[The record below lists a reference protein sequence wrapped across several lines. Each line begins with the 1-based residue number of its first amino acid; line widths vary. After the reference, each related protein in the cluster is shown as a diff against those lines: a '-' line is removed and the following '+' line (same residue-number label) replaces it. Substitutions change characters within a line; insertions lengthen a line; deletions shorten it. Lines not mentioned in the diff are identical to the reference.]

1 MAGAHGG
8 FRSDKVPLGGGATVF
23 ENLIDEWRSQP
34 GIQLH
39 VLAPGKEYPE
49 LHPELRVLEPAFEGR
64 HPAELGYRAY
74 ARFSRAFE
82 RAVTNHLKH
91 QDRRKEW
98 DRKDSIPWVICND
111 ISEGPDV
118 RALRENGYRV
128 ATLVHV
134 DVVEF
139 ICKMYLGGR
148 VSGARLA
155 RWWRE
160 TAIPKKWIPDMIH
173 LIFEKQQNAYQYSD
187 YVIVPSAPMAEVIR
201 LAYPELPSGKV
212 KVVPWGV
219 SDSEGEGGVAS
230 VEPDAGSIQ
239 DWKKQHEV
247 RTGDFVI
254 LSLSRIS
261 PEKGIER
268 MLSALRE
275 MEKTDRALASRCVFV
290 IAGSAAYMDGP
301 RYLKKLQR
309 LSRQLKMARVRFVGH
324 LVGKEKSLAFRS
336 ADLYSLLSRHESY
349 GITLAEATKIGV
361 PGILSSEVGQ
371 AITPHADLHVVPGDE
386 PSVISAKLKTLIK
399 AQQLRGY
406 PKRVAFEVR
415 PFCRAAGEILEL
427 LKQSHS

>member
-1 MAGAHGG
+1 MSGA
-8 FRSDKVPLGGGATVF
+8 RCPRCSCISWRRELGPS
-23 ENLIDEWRSQP
+23 ID
-34 GIQLH
+34 
-39 VLAPGKEYPE
+39 
-49 LHPELRVLEPAFEGR
+49 GR

-91 QDRRKEW
+91 RDRRKEW
-98 DRKDSIPWVICND
+98 DGKDSIPWVICND

-139 ICKMYLGGR
+139 ICTMYLGGR

-201 LAYPELPSGKV
+201 EAYPELPSGRV

-219 SDSEGEGGVAS
+219 SDSDGREDAAA
-230 VEPDAGSIQ
+230 VEPKAVSIQ
-239 DWKKQHEV
+239 DWKMRHGV
-247 RTGDFVI
+247 NAGDFVI

-268 MLSALRE
+268 MLSAFLE
-275 MEKTDRALASRCVFV
+275 MEKTDGDLASRCVFL

-301 RYLKKLQR
+301 RYLKKLER
-309 LSRQLKMARVRFVGH
+309 FAGQLKRVRVRFVGH
-324 LVGKEKSLAFRS
+324 LVGEEKKLAFRS

-349 GITLAEATKIGV
+349 GITLAEATKVGV

-371 AITPHADLHVVPGDE
+371 AITPHPDLHVVPGDE
-386 PSVISAKLKTLIK
+386 ASLISAKLKTLIDER
-399 AQQLRGY
+399 QQRGH
-406 PKRVAFEVR
+406 PKRVTFEVR
-415 PFCRAAGEILEL
+415 PFSRAAGEILEL
-427 LKQSHS
+427 LKRVS